1 MRTKTIILLCTVIT
15 ATFSLFAQDPKEI
28 SEKSAST
35 IEFESMEMV
44 TTLNIHDGKGNLRVR
59 EVAIATN
66 KFGETT
72 KTLMK
77 FLSPADVKGTSIL
90 VYDYENK
97 SDDMW
102 VFLPSLRKVRR
113 IVSSEKG
120 KSFMGSEFSNA
131 DMSKPNT
138 NDFTYNLLGTEILD
152 GKECWKVEATSKS
165 REIESEYGFQKR
177 VSYIE
182 KNTFLSYKSELYDSR
197 GKLYKTM
204 TMGDFRKQTNGR
216 YFAYTMVMKNEQ
228 NNRFSEMI
236 VKQFQLGSKLNENSF
251 AVTNLDK

>member
-1 MRTKTIILLCTVIT
+1 MRTKAIILLCTAIS